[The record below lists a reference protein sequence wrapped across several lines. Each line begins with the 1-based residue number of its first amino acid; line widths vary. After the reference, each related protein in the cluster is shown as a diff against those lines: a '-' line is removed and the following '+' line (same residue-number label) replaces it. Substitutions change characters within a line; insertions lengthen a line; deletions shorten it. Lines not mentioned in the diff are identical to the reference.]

1 MVDFMKLSRMKS
13 KVLLLIAGIFVALL
27 IIIMLQ
33 GCHRDDV
40 QPTQMVTGGDL
51 EAGTSLPIGW
61 YYDNGQNNYS
71 VAWTEEEAASP
82 KRSLKIFTQVSSI
95 TNFAFWGL
103 SINTNIP
110 VGKDVTLKVKI
121 KSKLSGSG
129 VSLAIRGDDTEYPQ
143 GSAEQFKSTQGN
155 ISITGNVDWREYN
168 VKLEKVGTNI
178 KSLTVYLVYLQNT
191 TGDVYFDDV
200 SLTY

>member
-13 KVLLLIAGIFVALL
+13 KIFLLIAGIFVALL
-27 IIIMLQ
+27 IIFMLQ

-40 QPTQMVTGGDL
+40 QPMQMVTGGDL

-71 VAWTEEEAASP
+71 VAWTEDEAASP
-82 KRSLKIFTQVSSI
+82 KRSLKISTQTSS

-103 SINTNIP
+103 SMNTNIP
-110 VGKDVTLKVKI
+110 VGKDVTLRVKI
-121 KSKLSGSG
+121 KGNLIGSG
-129 VSLAIRGDDTEYPQ
+129 VSLAVRGDDTDRPQ

-168 VKLEKVGTNI
+168 VKLEKVGANI

-191 TGDVYFDDV
+191 TGDAYFDDV